1 MNFKAL
7 LVTED
12 EEATATVSAVL
23 SEFGMAVHACGYFEA
38 SKRAG
43 NESFHLVIA
52 DFDHP
57 EAALDCLRNSS
68 GSINAALLADKAKV
82 RNAFGA
88 GAGFILYKPVS
99 PSQAGAT
106 LRAAIAILKRERR
119 HAIRIPV
126 QVPVWIRIQSE
137 PEIEGILLDLSE
149 NGMEVL
155 SEHPLMP
162 SGSIGFRFDLS
173 ESFQVEGRAEVAWA
187 KPNGQSGIR
196 FSDLSEVTREAL
208 KTWAINSTGAK
219 LPEEL
224 DSASFCRLTDLSLG
238 AAYVETESPFP
249 EHSGVALRL
258 RAGVLETEAH
268 GIVRAMHPGFGM
280 GIEFASNT
288 PQQREE
294 VNLFIQ
300 FLLSRPDVK
309 PDLSVT
315 PFSLPELGDP
325 LTLPPDSYDPLLE
338 LLRHQEGFSQQEFI
352 QELHR
357 QRSVRIG
364 DN

>member
-12 EEATATVSAVL
+12 DDAIATVSAVL
-23 SEFGMAVHACGYFEA
+23 ADFGMGIHCCGYFAA
-38 SKRAG
+38 SRLS
-43 NESFHLVIA
+43 NQSFNLVIA

-57 EAALDCLRNSS
+57 EAALQCLRNAT
-68 GSINAALLADKAKV
+68 GSITAALLADKTKV
-82 RNAFGA
+82 RHAFGA

-99 PSQAGAT
+99 PAQAGAT

-126 QVPVWIRIQSE
+126 QIPVWMRIQTSS
-137 PEIEGILLDLSE
+137 EIEGILLDLSE

-155 SEHPLMP
+155 SEHPLFP
-162 SGSIGFRFDLS
+162 SGSIGFRFDLTP
-173 ESFQVEGRAEVAWA
+173 EIQIEGRAEVAWA

-196 FSDLSEVTREAL
+196 FSDLSEEARL
-208 KTWAINSTGAK
+208 KLRTWVVESADAK

-224 DSASFCRLTDLSLG
+224 DSLASCRLTDLSLG
-238 AAYVETESPFP
+238 ACYVETESPFP
-249 EHSGVALRL
+249 ERSGVVLRL
-258 RAGVLETEAH
+258 RAATMETEAH
-268 GIVRAMHPGFGM
+268 GLVRVMHPGFGM
-280 GIEFASNT
+280 GIEFAANT

-294 VNLFIQ
+294 VHVFIQ
-300 FLLSRPDVK
+300 LLLSRPEIK
-309 PDLSVT
+309 PELTVT

-325 LTLPPDSYDPLLE
+325 VTLPPNVYDPLLE
-338 LLRHQEGFSQQEFI
+338 LLHHHEGFSQQEFLA
-352 QELHR
+352 ELHR

-364 DN
+364 DS